1 MIRALKTLTPAIVA
15 ALCLVAAGGSSATNG
30 DPPPGWH
37 RIERPLSSIVYPRQ
51 VLSAATYPI
60 VFAGPPR
67 DCHPSAAVNQM
78 PPDGVLVQII
88 EYASTAPTGKTLR
101 VPRLPRR
108 PHRFS
113 YEDAIYAPFECAGRS
128 YQFSYEQAGHALQAQ
143 IWMKLNTVDPLRRA
157 EALRILNH
165 FQPES

>member
-15 ALCLVAAGGSSATNG
+15 AVCLAAAAGTSGAGN
-30 DPPPGWH
+30 DLPPGWH
-37 RIERPLSSIVYPRQ
+37 RIERPLSGIVYPRQ
-51 VLSAATYPI
+51 VLAAATYPI

-67 DCHPSAAVNQM
+67 DCHPRAAVNQM

-88 EYASTAPTGKTLR
+88 EYAAFGPAGKPPR
-101 VPRLPRR
+101 VPRLSRR

-128 YQFSYEQAGHALQAQ
+128 FQLSYEQAGHALQAQ
-143 IWMKLNTVDPLRRA
+143 IWMKLSTVDPLRRA

-165 FQPES
+165 FQPER